1 MALSPQIIEQAKSE
15 ARDFLEYSIYVLCM
29 ALEVDIETAS
39 PLMEIPVP
47 EADPAYYNYVSLK
60 RQLSALEAIQS

>member
-39 PLMEIPVP
+39 SSIEIPVP